1 MAGASTRSGLRAT
14 LMLIGQRF
22 ASSLLTLLLV
32 SVTIFVIA
40 QLLPGDAAQE
50 ALGQSATAEQ
60 VAALRHEMG
69 LDRPAYVRYA
79 SWLTGM
85 VSGDPGQSMVANMPV
100 AEVIAERLPNSL
112 LLAALSALVAVP
124 VALAIGVGSAM
135 NRGGRIDRALNI
147 VTLSM
152 VAVPEFLVATVAVLI
167 FSVKLRWLPSIALV
181 SDDMAWGEYLR
192 GVAMPM
198 LTLSVVVIAQMARMT
213 RAAVIDQMDRPYVEM
228 AVLKGVAPVQV
239 VLRHIMPNAIAPIVN
254 AMALSLSYLLGGA
267 VIVETIFNYPGLA
280 SLMVNAVTSRDMP
293 LLQAC
298 AMIFCAAYLLL
309 MLIADVTAILANPK
323 LRAQ

>member
-1 MAGASTRSGLRAT
+1 MKAALT
-14 LMLIGQRF
+14 LIAKRF

-32 SVTIFVIA
+32 SMTIFVIA

-79 SWLTGM
+79 DWLGGM

-100 AEVIAERLPNSL
+100 AEVISSRLPNSL
-112 LLAALSALVAVP
+112 LLAALTALVAVP
-124 VALAIGVGSAM
+124 VALTIGIGSAM

-147 VTLSM
+147 ATLSM
-152 VAVPEFLVATVAVLI
+152 VAVPEFLVATIAVLI
-167 FSVKLRWLPSIALV
+167 FSVKLRWLPSIALA
-181 SDDMAWGEYLR
+181 SEEMGWGDYLR
-192 GVAMPM
+192 GVAMPI

-239 VLRHIMPNAIAPIVN
+239 VLKHIMPNAIAPIVN

-309 MLIADVTAILANPK
+309 MLIADVTAILANPR